1 MIDCVLKDWLVF
13 LMVRMMRLMIWWH
26 MLNLKKKALGKFENT
41 IVLVELNTKFSRNE
55 MVLNCHIFLP
65 CICEDCMALDVR

>member
-1 MIDCVLKDWLVF
+1 
-13 LMVRMMRLMIWWH
+13 